1 MTTNIKNGDIS
12 VLLIDSDSQLD
23 EIVELLSQVK
33 EISFDT
39 EFDNFNRE
47 YGFKMYL
54 LQVFDGV
61 NVYIFDPKK
70 LKDLSKIWK
79 VFEDPKIC
87 KVAYSCSEDIALLK
101 LYGCLPTNIF
111 DIQIA
116 ATLCNHPAVSFSGL
130 IKDEYD
136 IELEKSNQRSDWSI
150 RPLQLSQLIYASN
163 DVIYLLKLKEKF
175 TSAMIDLKVINVL
188 KQENSFCEDFTY
200 KEFKPKLSAKQKQ
213 TFSEYYQGKLLE
225 LFNVRNEIA
234 KICNEPPFKIVN
246 DATLEN
252 IMCDKA
258 LHENP
263 FLKGFSPLVRNN
275 THFQLLFTKITSSID
290 ENQEV
295 LLARSRGNNYISREG
310 SAISKNEREEIIS
323 MKFMPILSLSTEKY
337 GPIASQFIL
346 RKVKDSFVTKSYPSE
361 NLKQYQVEIVNSL
374 IDELKITV

>member
-1 MTTNIKNGDIS
+1 MTTNIKNGDVS
-12 VLLIDSDSQLD
+12 VLLIDSDSQL
-23 EIVELLSQVK
+23 EEVVEKLSQAK

-61 NVYIFDPKK
+61 NVYLFDPKK
-70 LKDLSKIWK
+70 LNDLSKIWK
-79 VFEDPKIC
+79 VFEDPKVC

-101 LYGCLPTNIF
+101 LYGCVPQNIF

-116 ATLCNHPAVSFSGL
+116 ATLCNHSAVSFSGL
-130 IKDEYD
+130 IKFEYD

-175 TSAMIDLKVINVL
+175 ITELINIDVINVL
-188 KQENSFCEDFTY
+188 IRENINCEDYTY

-213 TFSEYYQGKLLE
+213 YFSEYYQGKLLE

-234 KICNEPPFKIVN
+234 KICNEPPFRIVN
-246 DATLEN
+246 DDTLEN
-252 IMCDKA
+252 IMNDTALRDK
-258 LHENP
+258 P
-263 FLKGFSPLVRNN
+263 FLRGFSPLVRNN
-275 THFQLLFTKITSSID
+275 ADFQQLFTNVISSIN
-290 ENQEV
+290 EKQED
-295 LLARSRGNNYISREG
+295 LLTKSRGSNYSPREG
-310 SAISKNEREEIIS
+310 SVISKHEKEDIIAT
-323 MKFMPILSLSTEKY
+323 KFMPILLLAKEKY
-337 GPIASQFIL
+337 GEIASQFIL

-361 NLKQYQVEIVNSL
+361 NLKQYQVEIVNAL
-374 IDELKITV
+374 MEELKIRV